1 VLFEL
6 FILIFSVVAVIQ
18 TLLYCSIYKTI
29 IYFIITWRF
38 ADMLDLNQLSVFIRV
53 VDEGSFTAAGKA
65 LNIPKSRISRMIAD
79 LESNLGVRL
88 LQRSTRQIS
97 LTQVG
102 SDYYN
107 NCKHLLAEI
116 IDVHT
121 VISDRQDHP
130 HGVLRIAVPMV
141 VGSGIFGRFVARF
154 QKVYPDVRIEISHT
168 DRQVNL
174 IEEKFDLG
182 LFLGELPES
191 SLVAR
196 VIAETESVICVSP
209 EYLAQIQQRFQ
220 QELGSSYKLDSPLDL
235 ANLDIVKL
243 GEGMQD
249 ETFEFIHTSG
259 EYQSVK
265 VKPSI
270 VTNHIA
276 AAVNCIVQGAG
287 VGVVPMFIAG
297 EYILS
302 GQMIP
307 IFPGWQLKPE
317 PISVIYPSRQYLSL
331 KVRKFIDFLVSEL
344 ENLKTAI
351 EQLPTPEDQLAAYKK
366 LLEEK

>member
-1 VLFEL
+1 MN
-6 FILIFSVVAVIQ
+6 
-18 TLLYCSIYKTI
+18 T
-29 IYFIITWRF
+29 
-38 ADMLDLNQLSVFIRV
+38 LDLNQLAIFIRV

-65 LNIPKSRISRMIAD
+65 LNVPKSRISRMVAD

-102 SDYYN
+102 ADYYN
-107 NCKHLLAEI
+107 NCKHLVAEI
-116 IDVHT
+116 MDVHT
-121 VISDRQDHP
+121 VISDRQDRP

-154 QKVYPDVRIEISHT
+154 QKIYPDVRIEISHT

-182 LFLGELPES
+182 LFVGELPES

-196 VIAETESVICVSP
+196 TIADTEAIICASP
-209 EYLAQIQQRFQ
+209 EYLAQ
-220 QELGSSYKLDSPLDL
+220 LGQLKDPHDLSKLDV
-235 ANLDIVKL
+235 VKI

-249 ETFEFIHTSG
+249 ELYELIHASG
-259 EYQSVK
+259 ETISVK

-276 AAVNCIVQGAG
+276 AALNCIVQGAG
-287 VGVVPMFIAG
+287 VGVVPLFMAG

-302 GQMIP
+302 GRMIP
-307 IFPGWQLKPE
+307 LFPEWQLKPE
-317 PISVIYPSRQYLSL
+317 PISVVYPSRQYLSL
-331 KVRKFIDFLVSEL
+331 KVRRFIDFLVNEI
-344 ENLKTAI
+344 EELKTAI
-351 EQLPTPEDQLAAYKK
+351 EQLPTAEEQLAAYKQLMEDK
-366 LLEEK
+366 

>member
-1 VLFEL
+1 
-6 FILIFSVVAVIQ
+6 
-18 TLLYCSIYKTI
+18 
-29 IYFIITWRF
+29 
-38 ADMLDLNQLSVFIRV
+38 MLDLNQLAIFIRV

-65 LNIPKSRISRMIAD
+65 LNVPKSRISRMVAD
-79 LESNLGVRL
+79 LESSLGVRL

-102 SDYYN
+102 ADYYN
-107 NCKHLLAEI
+107 NCKHLVNEI
-116 IDVHT
+116 MDVHT

-130 HGVLRIAVPMV
+130 HGVLRISVPMV

-182 LFLGELPES
+182 LFLGEMPES

-196 VIAETESVICVSP
+196 TIAETESIICASP
-209 EYLAQIQQRFQ
+209 EYLAQ
-220 QELGSSYKLDSPLDL
+220 LGKLKDPQDLAKLDV
-235 ANLDIVKL
+235 VKI

-249 ETFEFIHTSG
+249 ELYEFIHSSG
-259 EYQSVK
+259 ESSSVK
-265 VKPSI
+265 IKPSI

-276 AAVNCIVQGAG
+276 AAMNCIVQGAG
-287 VGVVPMFIAG
+287 VGVVPMFMAG

-302 GQMIP
+302 GRMIP
-307 IFPGWQLKPE
+307 LFPEWQLKPE
-317 PISVIYPSRQYLSL
+317 PISVVYPSRQYLSL
-331 KVRKFIDFLVSEL
+331 KVRKFIDFLVKEI
-344 ENLKTAI
+344 EDLKTAI
-351 EQLPTPEDQLAAYKK
+351 EQLPTPEEQLAAYKQ